1 MQRSCCNRIHLHN
14 AKCDVNVNSHIN
26 KRKCCLLGYLQRND
40 GDGGGAKKNLRHVS
54 AIVTTARRSSALIL
68 NAADT

>member
-1 MQRSCCNRIHLHN
+1 MRRSCCNRIHLHN

-40 GDGGGAKKNLRHVS
+40 GDGGLGGGVQKTPDMFQPS
-54 AIVTTARRSSALIL
+54 
-68 NAADT
+68 